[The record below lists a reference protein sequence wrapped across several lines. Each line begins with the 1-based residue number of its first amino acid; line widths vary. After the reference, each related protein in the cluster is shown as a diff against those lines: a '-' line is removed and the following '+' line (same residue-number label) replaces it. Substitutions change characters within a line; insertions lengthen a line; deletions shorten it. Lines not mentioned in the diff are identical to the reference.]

1 MTRFVV
7 LLVIHVHPTEKD
19 NLMLVETLNLGDCEM
34 KDGCDRLFE
43 RAFQAWIGQRLHG
56 LSGDENVQ
64 GGCLGGS
71 KT

>member
-1 MTRFVV
+1 
-7 LLVIHVHPTEKD
+7 
-19 NLMLVETLNLGDCEM
+19 M
-34 KDGCDRLFE
+34 KDGGDRLFE

-56 LSGDENVQ
+56 LSGVGNVQ

>member
-1 MTRFVV
+1 
-7 LLVIHVHPTEKD
+7 
-19 NLMLVETLNLGDCEM
+19 M

-43 RAFQAWIGQRLHG
+43 RAFQAWIGHRPHG
-56 LSGDENVQ
+56 LSGVRNVQ